1 MTNNI
6 KYVLNGL
13 DMFKVVEETTKHFKI
28 IKLDII
34 EKKIIDIN
42 TSNNKGIVAI
52 YYDVEKYNK
61 KSIETIT
68 KIEVNK
74 SFSLQIRTEIKDK
87 VFIFEFL
94 LLNNIIYPMCTN
106 YFIPDDDDIE
116 LKQNIINDR
125 IINLIRCS

>member
-13 DMFKVVEETTKHFKI
+13 NMFKVVEETTKHYKI

-34 EKKIIDIN
+34 DKKIIDIN
-42 TSNNKGIVAI
+42 MSNNKGRVAI
-52 YYDVEKYNK
+52 YYNVTKYNK

-94 LLNNIIYPMCTN
+94 LLNDIIYPMCTN

>member
-68 KIEVNK
+68 KTEVSK